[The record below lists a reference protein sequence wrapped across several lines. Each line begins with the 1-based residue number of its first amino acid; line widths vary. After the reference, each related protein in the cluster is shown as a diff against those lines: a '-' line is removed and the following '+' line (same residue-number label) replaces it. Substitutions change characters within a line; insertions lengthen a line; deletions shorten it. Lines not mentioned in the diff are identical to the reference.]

1 MAGNEITLYGSVG
14 MSWWEEDYFTA
25 KSVREKLSGMSG
37 DIVVRLNSGGGIASE
52 GQAIYTMLV
61 DHPGKV
67 TVIVDGVAASAASL
81 IAMAGDEIVMRLGAW
96 MLIHDPAN
104 PWTTGRGTEADH
116 LKEAEL
122 LRVISGAYADIYGA
136 RAGMDREDARQI
148 MRDETVMDGAMCVE
162 KGFATSVDTAAP
174 AIAAAVFDYRMYT
187 NAPQDLRDASERLGA
202 TPAREAVMAMIA
214 GHPKI
219 VKHQEMTMSTNVT
232 KAAAEVTPAVKP
244 ETAITMANPQ
254 SPLGAEATATALQA
268 ERARTR
274 RIIEATAAAGLPADF
289 SSDLIE
295 KGMALEGALD
305 AITAAWKAKGDV
317 DTVVMA
323 GRPTAHILRDER
335 DTRMEAAEQAL
346 VAMIGNA
353 APKSDKAQPF
363 MGMRLTEMAAEFIG
377 HKGRIRTSGDAVRV
391 VEMAMHST
399 SDFPVVLEN
408 ALNKR
413 LQETYAKATP
423 TYREV
428 AEQMDFNDFRP
439 HPIAAI
445 GDFPALQLVQEGG
458 EIQFGTVGEKK
469 ETLFLRSYA
478 SGMGITRQMIINDDM
493 RAIDR
498 ILATRGTTVA
508 LFEDNLFWTMF
519 LSGANA
525 DGPTLTETSRQV
537 FNTNAADNTK
547 AGTATAIT
555 VPALG
560 AGRAALRT
568 RRSLPSAAGRTDGQL
583 LNLNAQ
589 ILLVGPDKETE
600 AQQLVA
606 PIQAL
611 QAGNVNPFAGMLRV
625 IVSPYITGN
634 AWYLLA
640 DPAIL
645 ASFAYGLLNGETGP
659 RMRMDEPFGVQGM
672 RFTVEHDFGCG
683 AIGFRAGWKNAGA

>member
-1 MAGNEITLYGSVG
+1 MAGNELTLYGSVG
-14 MSWWEEDYFTA
+14 SSWWEEDYFTA
-25 KSVREKLSGMSG
+25 KSVREKLAGMSG

-61 DHPGKV
+61 DYPGKV

-104 PWTTGRGTEADH
+104 PWTMGRGTEADH

-122 LRVISGAYADIYGA
+122 LRVISGAYADIYAA
-136 RAGMDREDARQI
+136 RAGIDREQARQI

-162 KGFATSVDTAAP
+162 MGFATSVDTASQA
-174 AIAAAVFDYRMYT
+174 AAAAVFDYRMYA
-187 NAPQDLRDASERLGA
+187 NAPQDLRDASKRLGA

-214 GHPKI
+214 GHPK
-219 VKHQEMTMSTNVT
+219 VLSQKETTMTTNAT
-232 KAAAEVTPAVKP
+232 KAAAEVTPAVNILNGTVMVAP
-244 ETAITMANPQ
+244 GQQIDAA
-254 SPLGAEATATALQA
+254 AAVQA
-268 ERARTR
+268 ERARAR
-274 RIIEATAAAGLPADF
+274 RITEAAATAGLPTAF
-289 SSDLIE
+289 ATDLID
-295 KGMALEGALD
+295 KGTALEAALD
-305 AITAAWKAKGDV
+305 AITAAWKEKGDA
-317 DTVVMA
+317 DTVVMS
-323 GRPTAHILRDER
+323 GRPTARIQRDER
-335 DTRMEAAEQAL
+335 ETMREGAEQAL
-346 VAMIGNA
+346 VAQLANA
-353 APKSDKAQPF
+353 EPKSDKARPF
-363 MGMRLTEMAAEFIG
+363 MDMRLTEMAADFIG
-377 HKGRIRTSGDAVRV
+377 HKGRIRTSADALRV
-391 VEMAMHST
+391 VEMAMHGT
-399 SDFPVVLEN
+399 SDFPAVLEN
-408 ALNKR
+408 ALSKR
-413 LQETYAKATP
+413 LQDTYAKATP
-423 TYREV
+423 QYRQI
-428 AEQMDFNDFRP
+428 AEQMDFQDFRP
-439 HPIAAI
+439 HPVSNI
-445 GDFPALQLVQEGG
+445 GDFPALQLVAEHG
-458 EIQFGTVGEKK
+458 EIQFGTVGDKK

-478 SGMGITRQMIINDDM
+478 AGMGISRQMIINDDL

-498 ILATRGTTVA
+498 ILSTRGTTVA

-525 DGPTLTETSRQV
+525 DGPTLTETTRQV

-555 VPALG
+555 VAALG
-560 AGRAALRT
+560 AGRASMRT
-568 RRSLPSAAGRTDGQL
+568 KRSLPSAAGKTDGQL

-625 IVSPYITGN
+625 VVTPYITGN

-640 DPAIL
+640 DPTIL
-645 ASFAYGLLNGETGP
+645 ANFAYGFLNGETGP

-683 AIGFRAGWKNAGA
+683 AIDFRAGWKNAGA